1 MFRKGSSLRLRT
13 LIYLTLSTALIIFD
27 QRSDVFHA
35 QRMQFSSAV
44 AYPFQLMV
52 DTPIRFFNWVSVS
65 MTTQDRL
72 VHENEELRVREI
84 LLQSRLQKLLVLEK
98 ENAQLRQLLQSTS
111 QIAGRVAVAR
121 ILAVSLDPNI
131 LQVVLDKGNK
141 DQVYPN
147 QPVLDGSGV
156 IGQVVGVGAQTSRV
170 LLVTDK
176 QSAVPVEDYR
186 NGIRAI
192 AVGTGVSG
200 QLTLINIPDTSDI
213 QAGDLFVTSGL
224 DLHYPVGYPV
234 GMVAQ
239 IESQGNNPVK
249 KVMLSPMAHLNQAE
263 QVLLAWPSKQALTE
277 AVEKELQN
285 TQSQSQPE
293 SDVDAKDDA
302 KSETKSDADIKSES
316 KLKLKSKS
324 KAKADI
330 KSKSKTELKSQVVS

>member
-1 MFRKGSSLRLRT
+1 MFRKGSSLGLRT
-13 LIYLTLSTALIIFD
+13 SIFLILSTALIIFD

-35 QRMQFSSAV
+35 KRMRFSSAV

-52 DTPIRFFNWVSVS
+52 DSPIRLLNFLNAGI
-65 MTTQDRL
+65 TTQDRL

-111 QIAGRVAVAR
+111 QISARVAVAR
-121 ILAVSLDPNI
+121 ILAVALDPNI
-131 LQVVLDKGNK
+131 QQVVLDKGDK
-141 DQVYPN
+141 DQVYRN

-156 IGQVVGVGAQTSRV
+156 IGQVIGVGAQTSRV

-192 AVGTGVSG
+192 AVGNGVSG
-200 QLTLINIPDTSDI
+200 QLTLIHIPDTSDI
-213 QAGDLFVTSGL
+213 QVGDLFVTSGL

-239 IESQGNNPVK
+239 IQPQGNDPVK
-249 KVMLSPMAHLNQAE
+249 KIILSPMAHLNQAE
-263 QVLLAWPSKQALTE
+263 QVLLAWPSKQALTQ
-277 AVEKELQN
+277 AVQNELQK
-285 TQSQSQPE
+285 TALQSQPE
-293 SDVDAKDDA
+293 SDVNVESDTAV
-302 KSETKSDADIKSES
+302 KSKPKS
-316 KLKLKSKS
+316 KLKSQS
-324 KAKADI
+324 DI
-330 KSKSKTELKSQVVS
+330 KSKPESELKSIAKSPVVS